1 MSRANLDAV
10 RRGLEAFNARDA
22 DGFAALV
29 TADFVWMPSL
39 PGAVEG
45 GRYEGRAGIDRY
57 FAESAE
63 TWESLV
69 VESEELRELPGGA
82 VLMLG
87 RAVGRGVGSGAPV
100 EMPLAFLAEF
110 RDGGIARVATFLSH
124 DEAEAASDRDP

>member
-1 MSRANLDAV
+1 MSEANLDAV
-10 RRGLEAFNARDA
+10 RRGLDAFNARDA

-57 FAESAE
+57 FAESGD
-63 TWESLV
+63 TWESLL
-69 VESEELRELPGGA
+69 VETDELRELPGGA

-87 RAVGRGVGSGAPV
+87 RAAGRGVGSGALV

-110 RDGGIARVATFLSH
+110 REGLIARVATFLSH
-124 DEAEAASDRDP
+124 DEARAASDRDP